1 MLLSMEKAL
10 TLIKKDVLKGSKKK
24 KITQIMMLKLIEI
37 AQKEGGP
44 ELEKSY

>member
-24 KITQIMMLKLIEI
+24 NNHANNDAKTH
-37 AQKEGGP
+37 
-44 ELEKSY
+44 